1 MIDAPPLDHPSA
13 SELADAFLDQLA
25 DELALAA
32 SNRRQRLVDLVSRRK
47 RIPRYEPQLGWN
59 PVNGEPWLA
68 IRCYAPGKQIS
79 LLSCPGYALEWLL
92 DHVL

>member
-1 MIDAPPLDHPSA
+1 MYTDSEDQEMADAPPLDPPSA
-13 SELADAFLDQLA
+13 SELADAFLNQLA

-47 RIPRYEPQLGWN
+47 SLPNYEPQLGWN

-68 IRCYAPGKQIS
+68 IRCNTPGKPDVFII
-79 LLSCPGYALEWLL
+79 LS
-92 DHVL
+92 